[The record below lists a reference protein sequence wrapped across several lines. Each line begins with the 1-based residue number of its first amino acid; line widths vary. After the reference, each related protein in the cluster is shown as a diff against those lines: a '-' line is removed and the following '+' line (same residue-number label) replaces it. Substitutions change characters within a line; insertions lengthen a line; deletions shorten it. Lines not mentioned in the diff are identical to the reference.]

1 MIKALVLFAA
11 AVVVIVL
18 VTGAL
23 LAIPFASPSDR
34 KAIAI
39 SGLVAVVVQ
48 LFGFAIARLASTR
61 DFMTGW
67 AIGVVLRFV
76 TLGAYAFVAVKV
88 LGLPA
93 PAALLSLVTFFF
105 ISTLVEPKLLTI

>member
-1 MIKALVLFAA
+1 MKAMAVFGA

-18 VTGAL
+18 GVGAL
-23 LAIPFASPSDR
+23 LAIPFASASDH
-34 KAIAI
+34 KAIEA
-39 SGLVAVVVQ
+39 SAAVAVVVQ
-48 LFGFAIARLASTR
+48 LFGFAVARAVPAR
-61 DFMTGW
+61 NFMAGW
-67 AIGVVLRFV
+67 VIGTALRFV
-76 TLGAYAFVAVKV
+76 ALAAYALVAVKL

>member
-1 MIKALVLFAA
+1 MKAVVLFAA

-18 VTGAL
+18 VAGAL

-34 KAIAI
+34 RAIAA
-39 SGLVAVVVQ
+39 SGVVAVVVQ
-48 LFGFAIARLASTR
+48 VFGFAVARLASTR
-61 DFMTGW
+61 DFMIGW
-67 AIGVVLRFV
+67 GIGVVLRFV
-76 TLGAYAFVAVKV
+76 TIGVYAFVAVKV

>member
-1 MIKALVLFAA
+1 MKATVLYAA

-18 VTGAL
+18 VVGAL
-23 LAIPFASPSDR
+23 MAIPFASGADH
-34 KAIAI
+34 KAIEA
-39 SGLVAVVVQ
+39 SALVAVVIQV
-48 LFGFAIARLASTR
+48 FGFVIARAVSNQNY
-61 DFMTGW
+61 MIGW
-67 AIGVVLRFV
+67 VIGIALRFV
-76 TLGAYAFVAVKV
+76 TLIAFAFIAVKM